1 MLKVIKELLLKIIDS
16 IDAGNSNITEKE
28 AFEIIDIIKRYTDT
42 TQYYN
47 RTQAAKYLNCSVQ
60 SFDLYRKEGK
70 IPEGIKQA
78 GGVRQWT
85 KQQLDKYINSYRIFL
100 PSFLYKSNDYTLQLR
115 YLAA

>member
-28 AFEIIDIIKRYTDT
+28 AFKIIDIIKHYTDT

-70 IPEGIKQA
+70 MPEGIKQV

-85 KQQLDKYINSYRIFL
+85 KQQLDEYITKYKVN
-100 PSFLYKSNDYTLQLR
+100 N
-115 YLAA
+115 

>member
-1 MLKVIKELLLKIIDS
+1 MLKVIRDLLLKIVDS
-16 IDAGNSNITEKE
+16 IDAGNSNISEKE

-70 IPEGIKQA
+70 IPEGVKQV

-85 KQQLDKYINSYRIFL
+85 KQQLDEYITKYRVN
-100 PSFLYKSNDYTLQLR
+100 N
-115 YLAA
+115 

>member
-28 AFEIIDIIKRYTDT
+28 AFEIIDIIKHYTDT

-70 IPEGIKQA
+70 IPEGIKQV

-85 KQQLDKYINSYRIFL
+85 KQQLDEYITKYKVN
-100 PSFLYKSNDYTLQLR
+100 N
-115 YLAA
+115 

>member
-1 MLKVIKELLLKIIDS
+1 MLKVIRDLLLKIVDS
-16 IDAGNSNITEKE
+16 IDAGNSNISEKE

-70 IPEGIKQA
+70 ISEGIKQA

-85 KQQLDKYINSYRIFL
+85 KQQLDEYTTKYKVN
-100 PSFLYKSNDYTLQLR
+100 N
-115 YLAA
+115 

>member
-1 MLKVIKELLLKIIDS
+1 MIKQLLLNIIQS

-28 AFEIIDIIKRYTDT
+28 ALEIIDIIKHYTDT

-47 RTQAAKYLNCSVQ
+47 RTQAAKYLNCSIQ

-85 KQQLDKYINSYRIFL
+85 KKELDQFIEKNR
-100 PSFLYKSNDYTLQLR
+100 KN
-115 YLAA
+115 

>member
-1 MLKVIKELLLKIIDS
+1 MLNIIKELLLKIIDS
-16 IDAGNSNITEKE
+16 IDAGNSNITEQE
-28 AFEIIDIIKRYTDT
+28 AFEVIDIIKRYTDT

-70 IPEGIKQA
+70 IPEGTKQA

-85 KQQLDKYINSYRIFL
+85 KKELDQFIEKNK
-100 PSFLYKSNDYTLQLR
+100 KS
-115 YLAA
+115 

>member
-1 MLKVIKELLLKIIDS
+1 MLKVIKQLLLNIIQS

-28 AFEIIDIIKRYTDT
+28 ALEIIDVIKHYTDT

-47 RTQAAKYLNCSVQ
+47 RTQAAKYLNCSIQ

-85 KQQLDKYINSYRIFL
+85 KQQLDEYITKYKVN
-100 PSFLYKSNDYTLQLR
+100 N
-115 YLAA
+115 

>member
-28 AFEIIDIIKRYTDT
+28 AFEIIDIIKHYTDT

-70 IPEGIKQA
+70 IPEGIKQV

-85 KQQLDKYINSYRIFL
+85 KQELDEYITKYKVN
-100 PSFLYKSNDYTLQLR
+100 N
-115 YLAA
+115 

>member
-28 AFEIIDIIKRYTDT
+28 AFEIIDIIKHYTDT

-47 RTQAAKYLNCSVQ
+47 RTQAAKYLNCSIQ

-70 IPEGIKQA
+70 IPEGIKQV

-85 KQQLDKYINSYRIFL
+85 KQQLDEYITKYKVN
-100 PSFLYKSNDYTLQLR
+100 N
-115 YLAA
+115 

>member
-1 MLKVIKELLLKIIDS
+1 MLKIIKELLLKIIDS

-28 AFEIIDIIKRYTDT
+28 AFEIIDIIKHYTDT

-47 RTQAAKYLNCSVQ
+47 RTQAAKYLNCSIQ

-70 IPEGIKQA
+70 IPEGVKQV

-85 KQQLDKYINSYRIFL
+85 KQQLDEYITKYKVN
-100 PSFLYKSNDYTLQLR
+100 N
-115 YLAA
+115 

>member
-1 MLKVIKELLLKIIDS
+1 MLNIIKELLLKIIDS
-16 IDAGNSNITEKE
+16 IDAGNSNITESQ
-28 AFEIIDIIKRYTDT
+28 AIEIIDIIKHYTDT
-42 TQYYN
+42 TQYFN

-85 KQQLDKYINSYRIFL
+85 KKQLDEYIKNNKR
-100 PSFLYKSNDYTLQLR
+100 K
-115 YLAA
+115 

>member
-1 MLKVIKELLLKIIDS
+1 MLKVIKQLLLNIIQS

-28 AFEIIDIIKRYTDT
+28 ALEIIDVIKHYTDT

-70 IPEGIKQA
+70 IPKGTKQA

-85 KQQLDKYINSYRIFL
+85 KKELDQFIEKN
-100 PSFLYKSNDYTLQLR
+100 KKN
-115 YLAA
+115 

>member
-1 MLKVIKELLLKIIDS
+1 MLKVIRDLLLKIVDS
-16 IDAGNSNITEKE
+16 IDAGNSNISEKE
-28 AFEIIDIIKRYTDT
+28 AFEIIDVIKHYTDT

-47 RTQAAKYLNCSVQ
+47 RTQAAKYLNYSIQ

-85 KQQLDKYINSYRIFL
+85 KQQLDEYITKYKIN
-100 PSFLYKSNDYTLQLR
+100 N
-115 YLAA
+115 

>member
-1 MLKVIKELLLKIIDS
+1 MLKIIRDLLLKIIDS

-28 AFEIIDIIKRYTDT
+28 AFEIIDVIKHYTDT

-47 RTQAAKYLNCSVQ
+47 RTQAAKYLHCSIQ

-70 IPEGIKQA
+70 ISEGIKQA

-85 KQQLDKYINSYRIFL
+85 KQQLDDFIKKNRKIN
-100 PSFLYKSNDYTLQLR
+100 
-115 YLAA
+115 

>member
-1 MLKVIKELLLKIIDS
+1 MLKIIKELLLKIIDS

-28 AFEIIDIIKRYTDT
+28 AFEIIDIIKHYTDT

-47 RTQAAKYLNCSVQ
+47 RTKAAKYINCSIQ

-70 IPEGIKQA
+70 IPEGVKQV

-85 KQQLDKYINSYRIFL
+85 KQQLDEYITKYKVN
-100 PSFLYKSNDYTLQLR
+100 N
-115 YLAA
+115 

>member
-1 MLKVIKELLLKIIDS
+1 MINIIRNLLLKIIEN
-16 IDAGNSNITEKE
+16 IDAGNSNISEKE

-70 IPEGIKQA
+70 IPEGIKQV

-85 KQQLDKYINSYRIFL
+85 KQQLDQYIAKYKVN
-100 PSFLYKSNDYTLQLR
+100 N
-115 YLAA
+115 

>member
-16 IDAGNSNITEKE
+16 IDAGNSNITEQE

-60 SFDLYRKEGK
+60 LFDLYRKEA
-70 IPEGIKQA
+70 IC
-78 GGVRQWT
+78 
-85 KQQLDKYINSYRIFL
+85 N
-100 PSFLYKSNDYTLQLR
+100 TLLV
-115 YLAA
+115 

>member
-28 AFEIIDIIKRYTDT
+28 AFEIIEIIKHYTDT

-47 RTQAAKYLNCSVQ
+47 RTQAAKYLNCSIQ

-70 IPEGIKQA
+70 IPEGVKQV

-85 KQQLDKYINSYRIFL
+85 KQQLDEYITKYKVN
-100 PSFLYKSNDYTLQLR
+100 N
-115 YLAA
+115 

>member
-1 MLKVIKELLLKIIDS
+1 MLKIIRDLLLKIVDS
-16 IDAGNSNITEKE
+16 IDAGNSNISEKE

-70 IPEGIKQA
+70 ISEGIKQA

-85 KQQLDKYINSYRIFL
+85 KQQLDEYTTKYKVN
-100 PSFLYKSNDYTLQLR
+100 N
-115 YLAA
+115 

>member
-1 MLKVIKELLLKIIDS
+1 MLKVIKQLLLNIIQS

-28 AFEIIDIIKRYTDT
+28 ALEIIDIIKHYTDT

-60 SFDLYRKEGK
+60 SFDLHRKEGK

-85 KQQLDKYINSYRIFL
+85 KQQLDEYITKYKVN
-100 PSFLYKSNDYTLQLR
+100 N
-115 YLAA
+115 

>member
-1 MLKVIKELLLKIIDS
+1 MLKVIRDLLLKVVDS
-16 IDAGNSNITEKE
+16 IDAGNSNISEKE
-28 AFEIIDIIKRYTDT
+28 AFEIIDIIKHYTDT

-70 IPEGIKQA
+70 IPEAIKQV

-85 KQQLDKYINSYRIFL
+85 KQQLDEYITKYKVN
-100 PSFLYKSNDYTLQLR
+100 N
-115 YLAA
+115 

>member
-1 MLKVIKELLLKIIDS
+1 MLKIIKELLLKIIDN

-28 AFEIIDIIKRYTDT
+28 AFEIIDVIKHYTDT

-70 IPEGIKQA
+70 IPEGIKQV

-85 KQQLDKYINSYRIFL
+85 KQQLDEYITKYKVN
-100 PSFLYKSNDYTLQLR
+100 N
-115 YLAA
+115 

>member
-1 MLKVIKELLLKIIDS
+1 MLKVIKDLLLKIIDN
-16 IDAGNSNITEKE
+16 IDTGNSNLTEDQAVEVIK
-28 AFEIIDIIKRYTDT
+28 IIKNYTDT

-47 RTQAAKYLNCSVQ
+47 RTQAAKYLHCSIQ

-85 KQQLDKYINSYRIFL
+85 KQQLDNFINS
-100 PSFLYKSNDYTLQLR
+100 SKK
-115 YLAA
+115 

>member
-28 AFEIIDIIKRYTDT
+28 AFEIIDIIKHYTDT

-47 RTQAAKYLNCSVQ
+47 RTQAAKYLNCSIQ

-70 IPEGIKQA
+70 IPEGVKQV

-85 KQQLDKYINSYRIFL
+85 KQQLDEYITKYKVN
-100 PSFLYKSNDYTLQLR
+100 N
-115 YLAA
+115 

>member
-1 MLKVIKELLLKIIDS
+1 MINIIKNLLLKIVEN

-28 AFEIIDIIKRYTDT
+28 AFEIIGVLKHYTDT

-85 KQQLDKYINSYRIFL
+85 KQQLDQYIAKYKIN
-100 PSFLYKSNDYTLQLR
+100 N
-115 YLAA
+115 

>member
-16 IDAGNSNITEKE
+16 IDAGNSNISEKE
-28 AFEIIDIIKRYTDT
+28 AFEIIDVIKRYTDT

-70 IPEGIKQA
+70 IPEGTKQA

-85 KQQLDKYINSYRIFL
+85 KQQLDEYITKYKVN
-100 PSFLYKSNDYTLQLR
+100 N
-115 YLAA
+115 